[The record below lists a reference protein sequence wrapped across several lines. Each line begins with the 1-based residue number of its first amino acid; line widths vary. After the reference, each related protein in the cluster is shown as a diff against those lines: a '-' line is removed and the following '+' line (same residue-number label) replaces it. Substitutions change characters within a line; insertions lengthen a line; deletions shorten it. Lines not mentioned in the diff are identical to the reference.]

1 MAKKTK
7 PDISREAITTR
18 FLRAVDYVIM
28 NKSQGC
34 KNYTNVANA
43 IGMPQQNFTSYR
55 NGTQYVT
62 IEQLAKFCT
71 VFNINPE
78 YILLSKGQLHEAT
91 RMDQLE
97 QRLSDLEKRAKK

>member
-71 VFNINPE
+71 VFSVNPE
-78 YILLSKGQLHEAT
+78 YILLSNGQLHEAT

-97 QRLSDLEKRAKK
+97 QRISDLEKRAKK